1 MILAGG
7 AAPRPV
13 LTHAALLQRAPLG
26 WLLER
31 GQRALGRLPQLLCI
45 RGVEYEACAGLLRQ
59 MHGDNDPCVQEAYT
73 LVLAVDPQN
82 AYAQV
87 ERADV
92 LRACGRYEEARDV
105 YARCQSPDFCEDV
118 ALRVEAAFKLGCVAL
133 VLQENSLAH
142 DSFRAVIAADPDYP
156 DAHEMLALVSI
167 NS

>member
-1 MILAGG
+1 MKREAHFELCYKLYMEERWSEALTELELLVAEAPDHPN
-7 AAPRPV
+7 AA
-13 LTHAALLQRAPLG
+13 
-26 WLLER
+26 WLR
-31 GQRALGRLPQLLCI
+31 
-45 RGVEYEACAGLLRQ
+45 AGLLRQ
-59 MHGDNDPCVQEAYT
+59 MHGDNDPCVQEAYA

-82 AYAQV
+82 AYSQV